1 MKNQICKLLFGTL
14 ILTGTNQASILKH
27 HSHPL
32 YLAETFE
39 NDDAFD
45 SYQMLIELE
54 KSAVNQDFKNLISVL
69 GTDLKTTWGNSGAED
84 THDIW
89 RYCTKID

>member
-1 MKNQICKLLFGTL
+1 
-14 ILTGTNQASILKH
+14 
-27 HSHPL
+27 
-32 YLAETFE
+32 
-39 NDDAFD
+39 
-45 SYQMLIELE
+45 MLIELE